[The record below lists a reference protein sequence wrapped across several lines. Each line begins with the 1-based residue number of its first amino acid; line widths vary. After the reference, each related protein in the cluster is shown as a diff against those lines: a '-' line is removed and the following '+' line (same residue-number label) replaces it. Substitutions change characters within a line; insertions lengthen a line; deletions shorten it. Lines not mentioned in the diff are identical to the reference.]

1 VVEHDKDMIL
11 EADHVLDIGP
21 KAGKF
26 GGEILWQGKPDDLI
40 KADTITAD
48 YITGKRKIEIPVERR
63 KGNGKSIVLK
73 GAKGNNLKN
82 VNLEVPLGQLVVV
95 TGISGSG
102 KSSLINGTLY
112 PILNRHFYRSVQEPL
127 PYKSIEGI
135 DNIDKIVDV
144 DQSPIGRTP
153 RSNPATYTGVFT
165 DIRTCLQNF
174 LKPKSVVTN
183 REDSLLT

>member
-1 VVEHDKDMIL
+1 M
-11 EADHVLDIGP
+11 A
-21 KAGKF
+21 
-26 GGEILWQGKPDDLI
+26 GKPDELI

-48 YITGKRKIEIPVERR
+48 YITGKRKIEIPAERR

-144 DQSPIGRTP
+144 DRLQSEEPHVPTLQPIPEYLQIYETFCRT
-153 RSNPATYTGVFT
+153 S
-165 DIRTCLQNF
+165 
-174 LKPKSVVTN
+174 
-183 REDSLLT
+183 